1 MSVRAVPAVLGL
13 LAALL
18 AARPATAQ
26 RPPAPLDSFIREV
39 AYLWSGAD
47 VRRLEELMPDGAELL
62 LDTGDGM
69 EAVQPRHAAAAL
81 RALFSGRQSIS
92 VRPVRITM
100 AGSRPPQGF
109 GELTWSF
116 RSRGSPTAQTSSVY
130 VGVVWSDEGWR
141 ITELRL
147 MR

>member
-1 MSVRAVPAVLGL
+1 MRVAPPLLVL
-13 LAALL
+13 LALL
-18 AARPATAQ
+18 FAATPAPAQ
-26 RPPAPLDSFIREV
+26 RATPAPLDAFIREV
-39 AYLWSGAD
+39 AYLWSGSDA
-47 VRRLEELMPDGAELL
+47 RALAELMPESAELI
-62 LDTGDGM
+62 LDTGAGM

-81 RALFSGRQSIS
+81 RALFAGRQSVS

-116 RSRGSPTAQTSSVY
+116 RSRGSPTAQNTSVY
-130 VGVVWSDEGWR
+130 IGVAWTEEGWR